1 MRAVDTNLL
10 VRLLVRLL
18 IAADAPTPVPDDE
31 ADAPPPGPMRTRKGG
46 FTAPINDSAFPAGHE
61 YPTLHYSRLIA
72 TKMADKRF
80 SQDFVDFVDLKAIKG
95 LKAIKDYKVQPMV
108 FKEIKEHKD

>member
-1 MRAVDTNLL
+1 
-10 VRLLVRLL
+10 
-18 IAADAPTPVPDDE
+18 
-31 ADAPPPGPMRTRKGG
+31 MRTRKGG

-80 SQDFVDFVDLKAIKG
+80 SQDFVGSQAADDLKAAAKQVE
-95 LKAIKDYKVQPMV
+95 KAVPCCVVGAEVKNLRLL
-108 FKEIKEHKD
+108 